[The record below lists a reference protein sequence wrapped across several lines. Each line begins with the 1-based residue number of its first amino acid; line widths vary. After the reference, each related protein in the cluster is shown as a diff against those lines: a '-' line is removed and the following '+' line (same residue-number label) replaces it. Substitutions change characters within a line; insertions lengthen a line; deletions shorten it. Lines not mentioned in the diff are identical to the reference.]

1 MQLTKGK
8 GMPEKVVRSEQ
19 IKTARNQGHG
29 EESRFYSKG
38 NGKHVEVSILQK

>member
-8 GMPEKVVRSEQ
+8 GMPEEVMRSEQ
-19 IKTARNQGHG
+19 IKTARNRGHG

-38 NGKHVEVSILQK
+38 NGKHLEVSILHK